1 MRTYGTH
8 RQIRFLA
15 GLATLILAPRAVPA
29 ATPPGNA
36 YLQHNLVAD
45 QPGIADFTD
54 PNLVN
59 PWGIYTSSGS
69 PFWVNDAGTGLAT
82 VYSSNGAV
90 SATKPTIPPSAKGTA
105 PAEVTGGV
113 FNGTGGFLV
122 QGKAPSF
129 IFVTADG
136 TVSAWASAVS
146 ATAAQLMVDNSS
158 KGAAYY
164 GLAISGSTTSATPMI
179 YAANFNSGGI
189 DVFDTNYNPVT
200 LPGTPFVDPAVPA
213 GYAPFNIWNLGG
225 QLYVMW
231 AMQNASKNFSVSGA
245 GLGAVSIFNL
255 NGGLVQHV
263 ATGGPLNAPWGVA
276 IAPATFGAFA
286 NDLLVG
292 NFGDG
297 TINAFNPTTG
307 AALGPLE
314 DQNGNTISI
323 SGLWGLILG
332 NGGSGGDANAI
343 YFTAGTD
350 SGKHGLLGSLQAAPS
365 ATSVANAAG
374 GVTGIASNAFISIY
388 GADLA
393 PITRTWTA
401 SDFSGTSLPTSLDGV
416 SVMVNSKP
424 AFVSYISP
432 KQIDVLTP
440 VDTTTGPVPVVVTD
454 NGLVSASFT
463 ATMNA
468 YSPAFFLLKDN
479 LSVAALH
486 SSGAIVGATTL
497 YAGASTPA
505 APGETITIFG
515 TGFGPTNPA
524 ITNGT
529 IVAAPL
535 AVVTAPTVTI
545 GGVPATVVYA
555 GLVSAGV
562 YQLDVVVP
570 AGTAAGNAPIVAT
583 VGNFTSS
590 STAIVTVN

>member
-1 MRTYGTH
+1 MRTYTKH

-15 GLATLILAPRAVPA
+15 GLATLILAPRALPA

-36 YLQHNLVAD
+36 YLQHNLVSD

-54 PNLVN
+54 PNLIN
-59 PWGIYTSSGS
+59 PWGIYTTATS
-69 PFWVNDAGTGLAT
+69 PFWVSDAGTGLST

-90 SATKPTIPPSAKGTA
+90 SATKPTIPPSAAGTA

-113 FNGTGGFLV
+113 ANATGGFLV
-122 QGKAPSF
+122 QGKVPSF
-129 IFVTADG
+129 MFVTADG

-158 KGAAYY
+158 TSAKYY
-164 GLAISGSTTSATPMI
+164 GMAISATTTSATPMI
-179 YAANFNSGGI
+179 YAANFHSGGI
-189 DVFDTNYNPVT
+189 DVFDTNFKPVT
-200 LPGTPFVDPAVPA
+200 LPGTPFVDAAVPA

-225 QLYVMW
+225 KLYVMW
-231 AMQNASKNFSVSGA
+231 AMQNSSKTFSVSGA
-245 GLGAVSIFNL
+245 GLGAVSIFDL
-255 NGGLVQHV
+255 NGNLLQHV

-307 AALGPLE
+307 AALGALT
-314 DQNGNTISI
+314 DQNGNTIAI
-323 SGLWGLILG
+323 PGLWGLLLG

-343 YFTAGTD
+343 YFTAGLTGD
-350 SGKHGLLGSLQAAPS
+350 KHGLLGSLQATPTLTS
-365 ATSVANAAG
+365 AANAAG

-393 PITRTWTA
+393 PITRNWTN
-401 SDFSGTSLPTSLDGV
+401 SDFSGTNLPTSLDGV
-416 SVMVNSKP
+416 SVTINGKP
-424 AFVSYISP
+424 GFVYYISP

-440 VDTTTGPVPVVVTD
+440 VDTTTGSVPIVVTD
-454 NGLVSASFT
+454 NGLVSASMT

-468 YSPAFFLLKDN
+468 FSPAFFLLKDN

-505 APGETITIFG
+505 APGETITVFG
-515 TGFGPTNPA
+515 TGFGPTNAA
-524 ITNGT
+524 ITNGA

-545 GGVPATVVYA
+545 GGVAATVVYA

-570 AGTAAGNAPIVAT
+570 AGAAAGNAAIVAT
-583 VGNFTSS
+583 VGGFSS
-590 STAIVTVN
+590 SATAIVTLN